1 MVRSHPGSEAVVH
14 APARSVRSSSGPRG
28 RAAQP
33 ETALAAAVREAVTAV
48 LLGDFPPDLVVPDAS
63 ISSGVRRERAA
74 VRAGR
79 ANGRERRLEERGGW
93 DEV

>member
-48 LLGDFPPDLVVPDAS
+48 LLWDFPQDIVDPEAS
-63 ISSGVRRERAA
+63 INSGVSRERRV

-79 ANGRERRLEERGGW
+79 VNELERRLEERGGW